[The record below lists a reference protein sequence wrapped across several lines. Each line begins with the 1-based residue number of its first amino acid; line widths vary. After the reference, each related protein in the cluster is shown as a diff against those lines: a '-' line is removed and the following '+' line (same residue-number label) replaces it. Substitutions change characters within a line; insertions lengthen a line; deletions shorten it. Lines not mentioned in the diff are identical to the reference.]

1 MRDPIM
7 KIKYLIF
14 AIFIA
19 AMLFGSVSAENMTM
33 TGPVAEKI
41 SLYNDGIDLANEG
54 QFDESLMLL
63 DRAIAIDENFT
74 IAYAAKAGV
83 LVAMGD
89 YEGALVAADKA
100 TELNPN
106 QADAWVN
113 KATALISLG
122 RFEEGLLASDKA
134 IELEPGYFEAW
145 LNKGTALGGL
155 GRYQEELEAS
165 EKAIEIDPESNLA
178 WANKRYAEG
187 MIEKESGG
195 MQSPMSLIVVI
206 IGIFAVLVM
215 CREKKKL

>member
-1 MRDPIM
+1 M

-19 AMLFGSVSAENMTM
+19 AMLFGSVSAENMTISDS
-33 TGPVAEKI
+33 GAGKI
-41 SLYNDGIDLANEG
+41 SLYNSAIDLANEG
-54 QFDESLMLL
+54 NLDESLAMLNQ
-63 DRAIAIDENFT
+63 AIETDENFT

-89 YEGALVAADKA
+89 YEGALAAADKA

-134 IELEPGYFEAW
+134 IELEPDYFEAW

-165 EKAIEIDPESNLA
+165 EKAIEINPQSNLA
-178 WANKRYAEG
+178 WANKRYAQQMLGEG
-187 MIEKESGG
+187 SGQE
-195 MQSPMSLIVVI
+195 QSPMSFFVVI
-206 IGIFAVLVM
+206 TGIFAVLVI
-215 CREKKKL
+215 CRGKKKL